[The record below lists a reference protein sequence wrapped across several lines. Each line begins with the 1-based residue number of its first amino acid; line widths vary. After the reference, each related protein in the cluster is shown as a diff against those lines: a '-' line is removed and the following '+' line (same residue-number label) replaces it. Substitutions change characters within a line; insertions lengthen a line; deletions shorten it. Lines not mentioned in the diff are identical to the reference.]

1 MRICNDNGAKFSCDR
16 FRHALLRDLRKMDV
30 QQLYLHLGSNDIL
43 TNEAVFYRDVAD
55 LCDLVHQEAHNR
67 CPECRVVCSN
77 EDALLSHFCSRHI
90 KQPETGKESKIK
102 LIGSP
107 MIASANHEL
116 NEVSSRKWKACLENR
131 SFHYE
136 GTYKHFPPTMWIK
149 MFGLM
154 ILGRMCGQ
162 GGLHYIMMQLCIQQ
176 HVNLSQRML
185 MLLNLLNDVEKN
197 PGPEY
202 SCKWISCKEDFHS
215 IGQQDAHIISHVVQE
230 KCCRWLDCTNVLSFN
245 SLENHELKHLYDVS
259 LALCM
264 NWCCFIFCI
273 SLSQSSLVLMVKYIL
288 SASFFPPILP
298 FIVCL
303 HQEF

>member
-1 MRICNDNGAKFSCDR
+1 AQDRRKVNRIAGD
-16 FRHALLRDLRKMDV
+16 
-30 QQLYLHLGSNDIL
+30 SNAHRIKDIL
-43 TNEAVFYRDVAD
+43 PDDIAVKCLPISD
-55 LCDLVHQEAHNR
+55 ENM
-67 CPECRVVCSN
+67 VVCSN

-90 KQPETGKESKIK
+90 KQPETGKE
-102 LIGSP
+102 
-107 MIASANHEL
+107 
-116 NEVSSRKWKACLENR
+116 R
-131 SFHYE
+131 
-136 GTYKHFPPTMWIK
+136 TYKHFPPTMWIK

-230 KCCRWLDCTNVLSFN
+230 KCCRWGDCSKVLSFN
-245 SLENHELKHLYDVS
+245 SLEN
-259 LALCM
+259 
-264 NWCCFIFCI
+264 
-273 SLSQSSLVLMVKYIL
+273 
-288 SASFFPPILP
+288 P
-298 FIVCL
+298 
-303 HQEF
+303 

>member
-1 MRICNDNGAKFSCDR
+1 
-16 FRHALLRDLRKMDV
+16 MDV

-43 TNEAVFYRDVAD
+43 TNEAVFYRVVAD

-162 GGLHYIMMQLCIQQ
+162 GGLHNIMMQLCIQQ

-185 MLLNLLNDVEKN
+185 MLLNDVENN
-197 PGPEY
+197 PGP
-202 SCKWISCKEDFHS
+202 
-215 IGQQDAHIISHVVQE
+215 V
-230 KCCRWLDCTNVLSFN
+230 
-245 SLENHELKHLYDVS
+245 LYDK
-259 LALCM
+259 
-264 NWCCFIFCI
+264 I
-273 SLSQSSLVLMVKYIL
+273 YI
-288 SASFFPPILP
+288 
-298 FIVCL
+298 VY
-303 HQEF
+303 

>member
-1 MRICNDNGAKFSCDR
+1 MTFLRMKRCFTGGAQSVSRMQGCLLQRRR
-16 FRHALLRDLRKMDV
+16 FAEPLR
-30 QQLYLHLGSNDIL
+30 
-43 TNEAVFYRDVAD
+43 
-55 LCDLVHQEAHNR
+55 
-67 CPECRVVCSN
+67 
-77 EDALLSHFCSRHI
+77 SRHI

-185 MLLNLLNDVEKN
+185 MLLNDVENN
-197 PGPEY
+197 PGP
-202 SCKWISCKEDFHS
+202 IS
-215 IGQQDAHIISHVVQE
+215 
-230 KCCRWLDCTNVLSFN
+230 
-245 SLENHELKHLYDVS
+245 Y
-259 LALCM
+259 
-264 NWCCFIFCI
+264 
-273 SLSQSSLVLMVKYIL
+273 
-288 SASFFPPILP
+288 
-298 FIVCL
+298 
-303 HQEF
+303 